1 MFEASN
7 NSIRA
12 DRKITFSRIN
22 RTRLSFAK
30 PVQIYLSTENFIICV
45 SLFAFLLL
53 PDQNHRSDN
62 GSRRK
67 ISPFGKRKE
76 KKSTPIRK
84 IAIMGGEIKL
94 DAKSE
99 ERATIM
105 AHCSMMY
112 RHVLKLST
120 IKAA

>member
-45 SLFAFLLL
+45 SLFAPLLL
-53 PDQNHRSDN
+53 PDQNHGSDN

-76 KKSTPIRK
+76 KSTPIRK

-99 ERATIM
+99 ECATIM

>member
-76 KKSTPIRK
+76 KKIYTRP
-84 IAIMGGEIKL
+84 
-94 DAKSE
+94 
-99 ERATIM
+99 
-105 AHCSMMY
+105 
-112 RHVLKLST
+112 
-120 IKAA
+120 